1 MTVIP
6 DLKNRLDERGWAP
19 IHISAASGHLD
30 VLKWLS
36 ISGVNLSEETRT
48 GYTPIHL
55 AAMNGHVNC
64 IMVSSL
70 NFQVFFI
77 LLYSNFYTL

>member
-1 MTVIP
+1 MKELIEAIP
-6 DLKNRLDERGWAP
+6 DLKEKFDERGWAP
-19 IHISAASGHLD
+19 IHISAAYGHLD
-30 VLKWLS
+30 LLKWLS

-64 IMVSSL
+64 IMVRT
-70 NFQVFFI
+70 
-77 LLYSNFYTL
+77 LLLS